1 MKRGKLLLWKVLATW
16 IIFLLLHFSYE
27 RFPNLLFL
35 IIGEEGE
42 TSYFHMKMLFFAY
55 IFTTIAEYFL
65 YRKKIVNPVSFVYSR
80 MLVAVI
86 FPWLTISLW
95 FSAQALGIEIRPIIP
110 WEIIYSNIITFIG
123 VYFAIRA
130 DEALE
135 TIEYRPSFRNL
146 ITLLFAVALLNF
158 VSFSFNTPEH
168 FFSTPDEAA
177 HGH

>member
-16 IIFLLLHFSYE
+16 VLFLLLHFSYE
-27 RFPNLLFL
+27 RFPNILFK

-55 IFTTIAEYFL
+55 LFTTIVEYFL
-65 YRKKIVNPVSFVYSR
+65 RRKELVNLISFVYSR
-80 MLVAVI
+80 MLVAIV
-86 FPWLTISLW
+86 FPWLTIILW
-95 FSAQALGIEIRPIIP
+95 FSAQALGIEILPIIP
-110 WEIIYSNIITFIG
+110 WEIIYANIITFIG

-130 DEALE
+130 DEAFE
-135 TIEYRPSFRNL
+135 SIEYRPSFRNL
-146 ITLLFAVALLNF
+146 ITLFFATTLLGY

-168 FFSTPDEAA
+168 FFSTPDESA

>member
-1 MKRGKLLLWKVLATW
+1 MISKKFLLWKVLAIW
-16 IIFLLLHFSYE
+16 VLFLLLHFSYE
-27 RFPNLLFL
+27 RFPNTLFL

-65 YRKKIVNPVSFVYSR
+65 KRKKLVNPVSFVYSR

-95 FSAQALGIEIRPIIP
+95 FSTQALGIEIFPIIP
-110 WEIIYSNIITFIG
+110 WEIIYSNIITLIG
-123 VYFAIRA
+123 VYFAVRA

-135 TIEYRPSFRNL
+135 SIEYRPSFRNL
-146 ITLLFAVALLNF
+146 ITIFFASALLGYI
-158 VSFSFNTPEH
+158 SFSFNPPEH
-168 FFSTPDEAA
+168 FFSTPDEAG
-177 HGH
+177 HGD